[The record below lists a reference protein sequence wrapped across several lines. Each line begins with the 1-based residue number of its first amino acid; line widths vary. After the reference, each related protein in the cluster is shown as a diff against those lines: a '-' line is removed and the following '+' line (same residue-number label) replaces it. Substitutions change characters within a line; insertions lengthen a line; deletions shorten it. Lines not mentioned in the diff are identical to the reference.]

1 MKNKIFF
8 LVFVLFSTWSISAQE
23 RECGMEAHMAE
34 MMKDP
39 DFAREWEL
47 NQNKFKNAVKRSLDT
62 EFRQALMDPVVI
74 PVAVHF
80 PEGLESDRACLEAL
94 AQNQIDIL
102 NGDFTAT
109 NPDANLW
116 PTASDFYPGVNHGVA
131 NVQFCIATAFHPEDT
146 DENLVEGGPAVT
158 IGYDFGGGND
168 ADSNWSGYMNFL
180 VKDIGAGLLGY
191 SPLGCLLYTSPS
203 PRDS

>member
-62 EFRQALMDPVVI
+62 EFRPVSYTHMTL
-74 PVAVHF
+74 P
-80 PEGLESDRACLEAL
+80 
-94 AQNQIDIL
+94 
-102 NGDFTAT
+102 T
-109 NPDANLW
+109 NRN
-116 PTASDFYPGVNHGVA
+116 
-131 NVQFCIATAFHPEDT
+131 E
-146 DENLVEGGPAVT
+146 
-158 IGYDFGGGND
+158 
-168 ADSNWSGYMNFL
+168 
-180 VKDIGAGLLGY
+180 
-191 SPLGCLLYTSPS
+191 
-203 PRDS
+203 

>member
-1 MKNKIFF
+1 MKNKLIVFIFLF
-8 LVFVLFSTWSISAQE
+8 FVCLSVDAQE
-23 RECGMEAHMAE
+23 RECGMESHMIE

-47 NQNKFKNAVKRSLDT
+47 NQNKFKSAVKQSLNT
-62 EFRQALMDPVVI
+62 SFRQNLLNPIVI

-80 PEGLESDRACLEAL
+80 PEADESDRACLEAL

-116 PTASDFYPGVNHGVA
+116 PDASGFYPGVNHGGKYTVLY
-131 NVQFCIATAFHPEDT
+131 C
-146 DENLVEGGPAVT
+146 
-158 IGYDFGGGND
+158 
-168 ADSNWSGYMNFL
+168 
-180 VKDIGAGLLGY
+180 Y
-191 SPLGCLLYTSPS
+191 SIS
-203 PRDS
+203 PRRY

>member
-1 MKNKIFF
+1 MRNKIFI
-8 LVFVLFSTWSISAQE
+8 LIVVLFCVSNVTAQD

-47 NQNKFKNAVKRSLDT
+47 NQKKFKTAVNRSLSS
-62 EFRQALMDPVVI
+62 EFRQSLMDPIVI

-80 PEGLESDRACLEAL
+80 PAGLESDRACLEAL

-116 PTASDFYPGVNHGVA
+116 ATASGFYPGVNHGVA
-131 NVQFCIATAFHPEDT
+131 NIQFCIATAFHPE
-146 DENLVEGGPAVT
+146 
-158 IGYDFGGGND
+158 I
-168 ADSNWSGYMNFL
+168 
-180 VKDIGAGLLGY
+180 
-191 SPLGCLLYTSPS
+191 
-203 PRDS
+203 R